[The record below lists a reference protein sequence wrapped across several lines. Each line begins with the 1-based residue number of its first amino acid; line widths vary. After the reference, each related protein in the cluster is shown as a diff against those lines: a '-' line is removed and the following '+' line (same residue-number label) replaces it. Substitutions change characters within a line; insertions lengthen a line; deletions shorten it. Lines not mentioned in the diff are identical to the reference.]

1 MDFNSLQWRSP
12 AGTKVTFNAKH
23 FLVFLLK
30 RMVDAK
36 HFLIFHLS
44 MLCLLVF
51 EMQTNWIHKWCETAA
66 WKNGKAAEC
75 CFTQRFPSFSI
86 SRVFY
91 YWWWPPSSSTFTRYI
106 LIFNY
111 FGRYLILLCS
121 PFSFLLLSLSAL
133 YWLKLPFSSA
143 ANESTRT
150 RVIFYTVGEYL
161 GCC

>member
-1 MDFNSLQWRSP
+1 MEKSSRDEGNIQCKAFFSFSIKKNGWCKAFFNISS
-12 AGTKVTFNAKH
+12 FNALPSSLWDANQLDPQMMWNCSMKKWQSSKM
-23 FLVFLLK
+23 LLH
-30 RMVDAK
+30 A
-36 HFLIFHLS
+36 
-44 MLCLLVF
+44 
-51 EMQTNWIHKWCETAA
+51 
-66 WKNGKAAEC
+66 
-75 CFTQRFPSFSI
+75 RFPSFSI

-121 PFSFLLLSLSAL
+121 PFSFLLLSLSAM
-133 YWLKLPFSSA
+133 YWLKLHFSSA